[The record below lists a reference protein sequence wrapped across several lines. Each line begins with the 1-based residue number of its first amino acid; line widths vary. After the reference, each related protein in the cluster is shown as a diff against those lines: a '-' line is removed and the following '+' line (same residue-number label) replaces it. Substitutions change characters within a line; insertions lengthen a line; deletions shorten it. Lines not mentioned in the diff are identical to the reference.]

1 MLLWDRDWHFYH
13 SWLYIKSQ
21 EQYTLE
27 QYYYIALYRQQI
39 PAVWHYV
46 TLQNTELTIY
56 QETIQLAQ
64 INIKFFQVCTYN
76 TDKYWSHLID
86 FMLDQQIINLG
97 PVAPTA

>member
-1 MLLWDRDWHFYH
+1 MCLKLETVHKFIESKKNELIEYICVTMGRGWHFYH

-39 PAVWHYV
+39 PAVWHHV

-64 INIKFFQVCTYN
+64 INIKFFQECTYN
-76 TDKYWSHLID
+76 TDK
-86 FMLDQQIINLG
+86 
-97 PVAPTA
+97 